1 MSFFDRQPA
10 MFDAKKKLGTI
21 ATVPNVSERTSDDAE
36 CTSESWEHL
45 APSRA
50 SLCSSVEAV
59 MVDRDGGETTNSGTK
74 DSRLSPVSSL
84 QSPQVEFDTDL
95 QQVKDRLVKDML
107 PPGKN
112 TDWIWDWSSRPEAI
126 PPKMARHR
134 SGQIGSTL
142 TTPPNSPEPENSE
155 AEANSYF
162 DYSPKAK
169 KKSSLLRFEVIC
181 GLVLSNLIT
190 FFVGATVGFCVCK
203 KLAKNQTAELH

>member
-21 ATVPNVSERTSDDAE
+21 AMPSGGVPERTSDDAE
-36 CTSESWEHL
+36 GTSGLGGVRLSRKSSATESWEHL

-74 DSRLSPVSSL
+74 DSRLRFAVIKQYPLKSAIFSPVSSL

-112 TDWIWDWSSRPEAI
+112 SDWLWEWSSRPEAV
-126 PPKMARHR
+126 PPK
-134 SGQIGSTL
+134 
-142 TTPPNSPEPENSE
+142 
-155 AEANSYF
+155 
-162 DYSPKAK
+162 
-169 KKSSLLRFEVIC
+169 
-181 GLVLSNLIT
+181 
-190 FFVGATVGFCVCK
+190 
-203 KLAKNQTAELH
+203 